1 MTQRSMRRAIGLMS
15 GTSMDGIDAAL
26 IETNGELIRLYG
38 PSLTVPYRD
47 EMKKRIR
54 SVLGGKGDVA
64 AVERDLTLA
73 HAEAVALLV
82 AQTGPVDVIGFHGQ
96 TILHDPDNARTWQ
109 IGDGDLLARETGIDV
124 VFDFRSADVAAG
136 GQGAPLA
143 PVLHRALARNVE
155 ARPLAVLNL
164 GGVGNVTW
172 IGGGDGLLAFD
183 TGPANALVDDWVEKM
198 TGAGFDK
205 DGALARSGS
214 VDEKRI
220 ERALDNPWFDRMPPK
235 SLDRYDFNGD
245 FVEGLSA
252 ADGAATLTAFS
263 AACVARALEH
273 LPEPPELWLVC
284 GGGRHNRFLMA
295 ELRRRLDADVRAC
308 ESVRWQGDALEAQAF
323 AFMAVRSL
331 EGLPISFPGT
341 TGIAEPLAGG
351 RLALAP
357 KPEA

>member
-1 MTQRSMRRAIGLMS
+1 MRRAIGLMS

-26 IETNGELIRLYG
+26 IETNGEMIRLYG
-38 PSLTVPYRD
+38 PSLTIPYRE

-54 SVLGGKGDVA
+54 AVLGGKGDVTG
-64 AVERDLTLA
+64 VERDLTLA

-109 IGDGDLLARETGIDV
+109 IGDGELLARETGTDV

-183 TGPANALVDDWVEKM
+183 TGPANALVDDWVEAM
-198 TGAGFDK
+198 TGEGFDK
-205 DGALARSGS
+205 DGALARQGK
-214 VDEKRI
+214 VHEDRI
-220 ERALDNPWFDRMPPK
+220 ERALDNPWFDLMPPK
-235 SLDRYDFNGD
+235 SLDRYGFNGD
-245 FVEGLSA
+245 FAAGLSA
-252 ADGAATLTAFS
+252 EDGAATLTAFS

-273 LPEPPELWLVC
+273 LPEPPELWLAC

-295 ELRRRLDADVRAC
+295 ELRRRLDADVRPC
-308 ESVRWQGDALEAQAF
+308 ETVRWQGDALEAQAF
-323 AFMAVRSL
+323 AFMAVRTL

-341 TGIAEPLAGG
+341 TGVAAPMTGG
-351 RLALAP
+351 RVAA
-357 KPEA
+357 ASGAAG